1 MATQTANLARV
12 GPSEPLPQL
21 GRYELAAE
29 IARSEWGSLWRGRF
43 SQDGE
48 ETAVLVRRIPR
59 AEGIHQEQMDLVCE
73 AAWLAIELSHPA
85 VVAVTD
91 VVITPDEVG
100 VVSEQA
106 GEQTLAQLLSLHR
119 ASGAA
124 IMSQLAALHV
134 ALDVLAG
141 LGAAHALWA
150 ELGTS
155 AEPFYGSLEPG
166 SVLIER
172 SGAAK
177 LVDLGLAGCLASP
190 TWMDP
195 DSECAQYRAPERRRL
210 AARVDAR
217 ADIFSVGVLL
227 WEMLSNR
234 RLSPSMLQAPPRA
247 VTGTLPWALG
257 AIVARAI
264 DPDPRERY
272 QSTDEMAQAIRS
284 IAHGSR
290 PPRSVRPSAR
300 PAGQVPQSV
309 RPPPSVLP
317 PAPGARPKPA
327 VSGIR
332 LVALA
337 PPQDFE
343 IPKAPALPCI
353 DEAVDEMLAEPVPTA
368 DPEPEPESTATPALP
383 ARVGRG
389 QRFGL
394 LFAGAAAALIALG
407 WLAARDRGDRDVA
420 KPVTA
425 PTVVQT
431 VTVNQS
437 EPASQAVPEK
447 PIDVAPVEEVAPVE
461 STRGPA
467 KVRRWSAVRPVA
479 PPAAPA
485 ARELYRPSSL

>member
-1 MATQTANLARV
+1 MAKESANLARV
-12 GPSEPLPQL
+12 DFSEPPTQL
-21 GRYELAAE
+21 GRYELSTE

-59 AEGIHQEQMDLVCE
+59 ADGIHQEQMDLVCE

-85 VVAVTD
+85 VVGVTD

-100 VVSEQA
+100 VVSDHA
-106 GEQTLAQLLSLHR
+106 GEQTLAQLLTAHR
-119 ASGAA
+119 TSGAG
-124 IMSQLAALHV
+124 MSQLAALYV

-141 LGAAHALWA
+141 LGAAHALWG

-166 SVLIER
+166 SILLEQ

-284 IAHGSR
+284 IAQGSR
-290 PPRSVRPSAR
+290 PPRVRASVPP
-300 PAGQVPQSV
+300 PAPQSV

-317 PAPGARPKPA
+317 PATGARPKPA

-343 IPKAPALPCI
+343 IPKAPAVPSI
-353 DEAVDEMLAEPVPTA
+353 DEAVDEMLAESVANPDAPAPVL
-368 DPEPEPESTATPALP
+368 ESTAPPELPSRRGPA
-383 ARVGRG
+383 
-389 QRFGL
+389 QRYGVV
-394 LFAGAAAALIALG
+394 FAVAAAALIALA
-407 WLAARDRGDRDVA
+407 WFAAHDRSASAAV
-420 KPVTA
+420 KPVVA
-425 PTVVQT
+425 PTVIQT
-431 VTVNQS
+431 VSPTQNAPQNQT
-437 EPASQAVPEK
+437 AEK
-447 PIDVAPVEEVAPVE
+447 AIEVAPVDE
-461 STRGPA
+461 AAPVEPVRQPP
-467 KVRRWSAVRPVA
+467 KVRKWAWVRPVTP
-479 PPAAPA
+479 PPASTVKEP
-485 ARELYRPSSL
+485 YRPSSL